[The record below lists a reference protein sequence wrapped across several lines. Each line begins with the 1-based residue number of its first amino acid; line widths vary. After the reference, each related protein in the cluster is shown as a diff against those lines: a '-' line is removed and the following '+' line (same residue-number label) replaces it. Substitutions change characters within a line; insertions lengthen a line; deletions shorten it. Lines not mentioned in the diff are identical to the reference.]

1 MTYHHE
7 LDEEQRQFEIAYF
20 FIFFSC
26 LSFFKTSK
34 KKIEILLPKK
44 NMELYFLLF
53 ICTAACLIL
62 LAIAWMIW
70 AIRKK
75 AWNLCPPDK
84 KKIEN
89 DKDKKKEEDHEPKD
103 KEKEK
108 EKHSEE
114 GNHNIDDHLT
124 NMFHDQFD
132 TSYFDRD
139 NNIMKESDH
148 DIYDDNTAR
157 SF

>member
-1 MTYHHE
+1 M
-7 LDEEQRQFEIAYF
+7 D
-20 FIFFSC
+20 
-26 LSFFKTSK
+26 
-34 KKIEILLPKK
+34 
-44 NMELYFLLF
+44 LYFLLF

-89 DKDKKKEEDHEPKD
+89 DKDKDKNNDKKKEEDHES
-103 KEKEK
+103 KEK

-139 NNIMKESDH
+139 NNIMKESDDH
-148 DIYDDNTAR
+148 DIYDNTAI